1 MGVPYLDVCDDLE
14 YSQESKVRYNGEAA
28 NRGIPAIVCGGIYPG
43 VSNLMA
49 AKMIRDIR
57 QSELDSEAIT
67 SEETT
72 NDASGQGKVEIE
84 KLLYSYFT
92 AGSGGVG
99 PTILVRIVT

>member
-57 QSELDSEAIT
+57 Q
-67 SEETT
+67 
-72 NDASGQGKVEIE
+72 
-84 KLLYSYFT
+84 
-92 AGSGGVG
+92 
-99 PTILVRIVT
+99 